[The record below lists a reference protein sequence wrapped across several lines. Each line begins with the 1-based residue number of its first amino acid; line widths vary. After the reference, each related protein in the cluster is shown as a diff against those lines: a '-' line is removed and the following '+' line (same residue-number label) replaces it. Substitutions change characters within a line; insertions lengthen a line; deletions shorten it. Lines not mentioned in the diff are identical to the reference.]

1 MTSTAARADDDELEL
16 LLEEVVQLE
25 HQDFRGYARSSLRRC
40 VTRAQERQGGV
51 TLAALRARV
60 RVDADARAMLVDC
73 LTTTVSELFR
83 DPPYFCALREQGIP
97 HLATWP
103 SIRVWVA
110 GCGAGEEAW
119 SIAILLAEAG
129 LLDRARI
136 YGTDIDGEALRV
148 AERARYPATR
158 LGSLQERY
166 RAAGGSDGLSKHLH
180 ERDGQLVL
188 DGALRARVSFAEHS
202 LATDAAFAEVQL
214 VSCRNVLIYFGAAL
228 RERTLGM
235 FQDALCPG
243 GLLGLGAQETLG
255 PVGAAPR
262 FVPFAEAARLYRRP

>member
-1 MTSTAARADDDELEL
+1 MTSTAAYADEDELEL
-16 LLEEVVQLE
+16 LLGELLQLE

-40 VTRAQERQGGV
+40 VTRAQETQGGV

-60 RVDADARAMLVDC
+60 RVDAVARAMLVDC

-83 DPPYFCALREQGIP
+83 DPPYFHALRELGMP

-110 GCGAGEEAW
+110 GCGTGEEAW

-129 LLDRARI
+129 LLERARI

-148 AERARYPATR
+148 AERASYPSAR
-158 LGSLQERY
+158 LRGLEERY
-166 RAAGGSDGLSKHLH
+166 RAAGGSNRLTKHVH
-180 ERDGQLVL
+180 ARDGQLVI
-188 DGALRARVSFAEHS
+188 DDTLRARVTFAEHS

-228 RERTLGM
+228 RGRALGL
-235 FQDALCPG
+235 FHDALCPG

-262 FVPFAEAARLYRRP
+262 FVPFAEAARLYRRR